1 MRVGATICATICPCM
16 PGAAGTFGA
25 LRRPLPRRVSV
36 FDAFATPSWDYDFFL
51 SSSLRLSRKE
61 REGTCTPRAPR
72 PNNCGVYGPDSVDPV
87 RSWLM
92 SLQTCA
98 VSYESSLKVHATAWL
113 RRAGVRVMSTYVCG
127 TIMGTVRC
135 SVRCSNSMLHKLLK
149 LYRCIMVY
157 AKSSCG
163 KILIRGREACGR
175 PWGVRAREE
184 AGTRRAADPMLETL
198 QITGMTFT
206 AASST
211 LGVAPSTV
219 PVPDGFEVFEHARSR
234 DAHGRSWQAA
244 AGTRQPRGLERGN
257 SA

>member
-36 FDAFATPSWDYDFFL
+36 FDAFATPSWDYDFFS

-113 RRAGVRVMSTYVCG
+113 RRAGVRVMSTCVWYDHGYG
-127 TIMGTVRC
+127 T
-135 SVRCSNSMLHKLLK
+135 MLKLNAAYPDKLLK
-149 LYRCIMVY
+149 LYR
-157 AKSSCG
+157 
-163 KILIRGREACGR
+163 LR
-175 PWGVRAREE
+175 PY
-184 AGTRRAADPMLETL
+184 
-198 QITGMTFT
+198 
-206 AASST
+206 
-211 LGVAPSTV
+211 
-219 PVPDGFEVFEHARSR
+219 
-234 DAHGRSWQAA
+234 
-244 AGTRQPRGLERGN
+244 
-257 SA
+257 

>member
-92 SLQTCA
+92 SVCKLVQSLMSQ
-98 VSYESSLKVHATAWL
+98 VSRCTPRHGCGE
-113 RRAGVRVMSTYVCG
+113 RVCG
-127 TIMGTVRC
+127 SCPHMCVVRSWVRYDVQTQCCIRISKTLPYVLATTWYTVRPC
-135 SVRCSNSMLHKLLK
+135 LRCPRN
-149 LYRCIMVY
+149 
-157 AKSSCG
+157 
-163 KILIRGREACGR
+163 
-175 PWGVRAREE
+175 
-184 AGTRRAADPMLETL
+184 
-198 QITGMTFT
+198 
-206 AASST
+206 ASP
-211 LGVAPSTV
+211 G
-219 PVPDGFEVFEHARSR
+219 
-234 DAHGRSWQAA
+234 
-244 AGTRQPRGLERGN
+244 
-257 SA
+257 